1 MYAWVESTDS
11 TTPMSNVWREIKIK
25 GIAYNVT
32 LHPYPER
39 ASLLLPMKCC
49 ENSSLDNLPLSIRRC
64 SIKSKHK
71 NYIDY
76 QCQLLDKADAPFTCG
91 ELLVAIKASKGTAR
105 GDDGIAYDIIRFVQ
119 GYEKKNLDLFKLNYT
134 ISILPT
140 TWKQVTILPLP
151 KPGRPIE
158 NRPMSDV
165 LSF

>member
-1 MYAWVESTDS
+1 MKDTACN
-11 TTPMSNVWREIKIK
+11 TTPALIQK
-25 GIAYNVT
+25 GHFHLI
-32 LHPYPER
+32 
-39 ASLLLPMKCC
+39 KCC
-49 ENSSLDNLPLSIRRC
+49 KDSPSDNPPISIYRR
-64 SIKSKHK
+64 SPELRREKQ
-71 NYIDY
+71 IDH